1 MDNYS
6 SYVIT
11 CKVSGM
17 QYIGITSIGVK
28 ERWYAHISCSRSLSS
43 NNPMYKD
50 MKEFGEKSF
59 EIHEIESGLSKEEAD
74 VREKELVKEY
84 NTKWPN
90 GYNLTDGGF
99 KNDGVILSKDRSARI
114 SDKLRGVPKSDEHKL
129 HLSQSRIG
137 KYKGQDNAFYG
148 RHHSD
153 ETILNLQK
161 ILSHGKVYQLDK
173 KSKSVVNEF
182 DSAAFAARY
191 ISENKLS
198 SAKVDTINSRLCEVM
213 NSDNRSAY
221 GFMWRRDEGQST
233 NY

>member
-1 MDNYS
+1 
-6 SYVIT
+6 
-11 CKVSGM
+11 M
-17 QYIGITSIGVK
+17 QYIGITSIGLRN
-28 ERWYAHISCSRSLSS
+28 RWYAHVSCSRNLSS

-50 MKEFGEKSF
+50 MKEFGESSF

-74 VREKELVKEY
+74 AREKELIKIY

-99 KNDGVILSKDRSARI
+99 KNDGQLLPEGRSARI
-114 SDKLRGVPKSDEHKL
+114 SCKLRGVPKSSEHRL

-137 KYKGQDNAFYG
+137 KYKGSDNAFYG
-148 RHHSD
+148 KHHSD

-161 ILSHGKVYQLDK
+161 ILSHGRVYQLDK
-173 KSKSVVNEF
+173 KSKLVVGTF

-198 SAKVDTINSRLCEVM
+198 SAKVDTINARLCEVM
-213 NSDNRSAY
+213 NNDNRSAY

-233 NY
+233 KY

>member
-1 MDNYS
+1 
-6 SYVIT
+6 
-11 CKVSGM
+11 M
-17 QYIGITSIGVK
+17 QYIGITSIGLRN
-28 ERWYAHISCSRSLSS
+28 RWYAHVSCSRNLSS

-50 MKEFGEKSF
+50 MKEFGESSF

-74 VREKELVKEY
+74 AREKELIKIY

-99 KNDGVILSKDRSARI
+99 KNDRQLLPEGRSARI
-114 SDKLRGVPKSDEHKL
+114 SCKLRGVPKSSEHRL

-137 KYKGQDNAFYG
+137 KYKGADNAFYG
-148 RHHSD
+148 KHHSD

-173 KSKSVVNEF
+173 KSKLVVGTF

-198 SAKVDTINSRLCEVM
+198 SAKVDTINARLCEVM
-213 NSDNRSAY
+213 NNDNRSAY

-233 NY
+233 KY

>member
-1 MDNYS
+1 
-6 SYVIT
+6 
-11 CKVSGM
+11 M
-17 QYIGITSIGVK
+17 QYIGITSIGLRN
-28 ERWYAHISCSRSLSS
+28 RWYAHVSCSRNLSS

-50 MKEFGEKSF
+50 MKEFGESSF
-59 EIHEIESGLSKEEAD
+59 EIHEIESRLSKEEAD
-74 VREKELVKEY
+74 AREKELIKIY

-99 KNDGVILSKDRSARI
+99 KNDGQLLPEGRSARI
-114 SDKLRGVPKSDEHKL
+114 SCKLRGVPKSSEHKL

-137 KYKGQDNAFYG
+137 KYKGADNAFYG
-148 RHHSD
+148 KHHSD

-161 ILSHGKVYQLDK
+161 LLSHGKVYQLDK
-173 KSKSVVNEF
+173 KSKLVVGTF

-198 SAKVDTINSRLCEVM
+198 SAKIDTINARLCEVM
-213 NSDNRSAY
+213 NNDNRSAY

-233 NY
+233 KY

>member
-1 MDNYS
+1 
-6 SYVIT
+6 
-11 CKVSGM
+11 
-17 QYIGITSIGVK
+17 
-28 ERWYAHISCSRSLSS
+28 
-43 NNPMYKD
+43 MYKD
-50 MKEFGEKSF
+50 MKEFGESSF

-74 VREKELVKEY
+74 AREKELIKTY

-99 KNDGVILSKDRSARI
+99 KNDGQLLPEGRSARI
-114 SDKLRGVPKSDEHKL
+114 SCKPRGVPKSSEHRL

-137 KYKGQDNAFYG
+137 KYKGADNAFYG
-148 RHHSD
+148 KHHSD

-173 KSKSVVNEF
+173 KSKLVVGTF

-198 SAKVDTINSRLCEVM
+198 SAKIDTINARLCEVM
-213 NSDNRSAY
+213 NNDNRSAY

-233 NY
+233 KY